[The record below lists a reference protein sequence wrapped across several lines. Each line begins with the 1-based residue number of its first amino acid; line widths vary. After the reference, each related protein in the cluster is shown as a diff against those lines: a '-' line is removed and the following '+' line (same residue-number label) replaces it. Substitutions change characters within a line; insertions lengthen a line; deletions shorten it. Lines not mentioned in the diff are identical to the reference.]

1 MSSEIVTS
9 DLSYFGNREINMLK
23 SLLDAY
29 LKDCH
34 VIEDDGLTINFNTH
48 SGKVFLSDESYNTYM
63 LNSGK
68 LEKWLFCDECDRED
82 FISNLNQCDEDWEG
96 VCCECMEGDN

>member
-1 MSSEIVTS
+1 MSIEIVTS
-9 DLSYFGNREINMLK
+9 DLSNFGNREINLLK

-29 LKDCH
+29 LKYSN
-34 VIEDDGLTINFNTH
+34 VIEGDNLTANFNMH
-48 SGKVFLSDESYNTYM
+48 SGKVFLSDEDYNTYM

-68 LEKWLFCDECDRED
+68 LEKWVMCEECDTED
-82 FISNLNQCDEDWEG
+82 FITNLNQCDEEFEG